1 MARTNSPKFTAGRNI
16 AMKVPA
22 HEFEATV
29 IFYRDIIG
37 LPLAEGDEPGIVFA
51 FGDKQLWIDRA
62 DHLSQA
68 EIWLEIRTDDVR
80 VAEKYCRENGIVRRD
95 EIENLPPGFEGFW
108 ISSPA
113 NIIHL
118 VSGE

>member
-1 MARTNSPKFTAGRNI
+1 MARVNAPKFRAGRNM

-29 IFYRDIIG
+29 EFYRDIIS

-51 FGDKQLWIDRA
+51 FGDKQLWIDKA

-68 EIWLEIRTDDVR
+68 EIWLEILTDDVR
-80 VAEKYCRENGIVRRD
+80 AAELYCRENGILRRD
-95 EIENLPPGFEGFW
+95 EIEKLPRGFAGFW
-108 ISSPA
+108 ICSPA